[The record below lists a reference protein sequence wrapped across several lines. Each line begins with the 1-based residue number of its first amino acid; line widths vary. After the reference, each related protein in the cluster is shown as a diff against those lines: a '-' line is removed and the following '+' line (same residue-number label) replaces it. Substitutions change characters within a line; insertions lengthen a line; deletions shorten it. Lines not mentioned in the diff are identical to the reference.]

1 MKPVYLVAY
10 KHYGQDSYF
19 NTFDKYRA
27 LDYAAQHNGKIYECV
42 QWLELGSSDKQL
54 QPLSTTEKESCSQLV
69 GIVT

>member
-10 KHYGQDSYF
+10 KHYGEDSYF

-42 QWLELGSSDKQL
+42 QWLELGDSNKLS
-54 QPLSTTEKESCSQLV
+54 QPLSTTEKEACSQLAV
-69 GIVT
+69 IPT